1 MALCKTIVDV
11 SVDLNCLCLCLWFGV
26 CLSISIDQ
34 KTPMYLSGRALQYQ
48 KCVYLS
54 LFMTASTD
62 VSLYPCINLCILASV
77 QCMQNTCVCVSV
89 ILTTMK
95 LLEKGRQLEAMCSR
109 EKERMITFS
118 SCLTMKQIK
127 KERKKDNLRNRLGS
141 RL

>member
-11 SVDLNCLCLCLWFGV
+11 SVDLNCLCLWFGV

-95 LLEKGRQLEAMCSR
+95 LLEKGSQRQCVQER
-109 EKERMITFS
+109 KKERMITFS